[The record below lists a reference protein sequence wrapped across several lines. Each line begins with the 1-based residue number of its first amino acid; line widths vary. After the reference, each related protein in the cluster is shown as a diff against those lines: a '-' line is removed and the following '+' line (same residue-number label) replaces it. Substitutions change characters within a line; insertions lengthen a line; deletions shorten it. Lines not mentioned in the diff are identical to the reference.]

1 MFAMTRTH
9 SNRDPFFNLVDRFF
23 AEPTCNSL
31 TNDASSSTA
40 ETGPRQLRWVPPV
53 DIVESTD
60 AFVVTADLPGLSKED
75 IDISLEGNMLTVSGE
90 RSYVHNEESDT
101 KFRRV
106 ERAHGT
112 FRRSFRIPAEVDASK
127 VEAGFANGVLTLTM
141 PKADIARSRKIE
153 VA

>member
-9 SNRDPFFNLVDRFF
+9 SHRDPFFNLVDRFF
-23 AEPTCNSL
+23 ADSTCDVPAK
-31 TNDASSSTA
+31 DASSSTA
-40 ETGPRQLRWVPPV
+40 ETTPRTPRWVPPV

-75 IDISLEGNMLTVSGE
+75 IDISLEGNLLTVSGE
-90 RSYVHNEESDT
+90 RSYANDEESDS

-106 ERAHGT
+106 ERAYGA
-112 FRRSFRIPAEVDASK
+112 FRRTFRIPAGVDASK
-127 VEAGFANGVLTLTM
+127 VEAGFTNGVLTLTM
-141 PKADIARSRKIE
+141 PKAEVARSRKIE